1 MKPVT
6 VRPAAG
12 ADIPQLLALVR
23 RYWEYEH
30 IPGFEALRVE
40 LLLMQLI
47 AEPHLGAAW
56 VAEAEG
62 RLAGYLVAVTV
73 LSLEHGGLLAEIDEL
88 FVLPEARS
96 HGVGARLLAAAEAAL
111 AARGCVRLQLQ
122 LAIGNAA
129 ARDFYEH
136 RGYCARDGYRL
147 LDRALAAAPSAP
159 AGSAR
164 PLKG

>member
-1 MKPVT
+1 MKPQT
-6 VRPAAG
+6 IRPAAG

-30 IPGFEALRVE
+30 LEGFEALRVE
-40 LLLMQLI
+40 LLLKRLI
-47 AEPHLGAAW
+47 ATPHLGAAW

-62 RLAGYLVAVTV
+62 RLSGYLIAVTV
-73 LSLEHGGLLAEIDEL
+73 LSLEHGGLMAEIDEL

-122 LAIGNAA
+122 LATGNAG
-129 ARDFYEH
+129 ARTFYEH
-136 RGYCARDGYRL
+136 RGYRARDGYRL
-147 LDRALAAAPSAP
+147 LDRALEAPPAGAAAPP
-159 AGSAR
+159 R
-164 PLKG
+164 K